1 LQTGAEQEN
10 ERCGAITNYRRQDI
24 NWLDDTIVS
33 SFLQGAA
40 PKIAARKIRRRA
52 RASGADGA
60 ERRAMR
66 RGVPARRISALNFAL
81 AKGGARVEH
90 PRLLPAAFR
99 GRRKVIESRFM
110 RAAGKKK
117 KILLF
122 ADGTGNAVTTQESNV
137 WRIYRALD
145 TTAENQIAYYI
156 PGVGTSEFKPWAML
170 DGATGIGVP
179 SNVLKLYRF
188 LSWNY
193 VSGDEIYMFGFSR
206 GAFTIR
212 LLLDLVYRQGLQPRA
227 VDGVA
232 VSSATMRRN
241 ANAAWRA
248 YKRNDDTRAK
258 NLWVRLARLGR
269 RTRPTTIGD
278 GLPIAFVGLFDTV
291 EAFGVPIEELREA
304 INIFVAP
311 ISFGNDRAIARTALF
326 VRHALSLDD
335 ERTSFH
341 PIRIDQ
347 RGRPRSAG
355 DPAIQEVWF
364 AGVHS
369 NVGGGYAD
377 DAVAHAPLVWMLE
390 EAQRLAPDDPVA
402 KGPVL
407 KPGALD
413 MFRQTASS
421 FAPLADS
428 RAGLASLYRYDPR
441 SLASTQ
447 RWDFGRAIVHWS
459 VAERMAE
466 SACNYAP
473 VVLPGDAVFLMPDRT
488 LVERAGGRWQALS
501 DPPVAPP
508 PIDAAQLASRG
519 ARAQDALA
527 ALRAPAVETLEL
539 ARDYIWSRR
548 VNYFGLVGA
557 LIALASLPATGD
569 LWSELPALGAGLRDI
584 APAGVID
591 AVGGGVESALR
602 GASELVLSITPAYL
616 TPFAHAIFA
625 HPWISAALVSLLLW
639 LWRRAGALE
648 ELIHD
653 LAQRGWVA
661 GAPPPPE
668 ARMRALVRKLRKSD
682 ISALVHRHW
691 RSWAAPALFS
701 FAIFG
706 LALAGASRLSF
717 NALVGA
723 GFVCWPTKPAD
734 LRWLGAGSEVS
745 KPGYSADNILGFA
758 TNNPCW
764 ASGLAVERG
773 AAYRLTIE
781 IGPEDEP
788 WIDRTILTDVEGFD
802 SVGSSH
808 RLSAVFRRWPN
819 AAWHQPIARIGAQG
833 AEEWPLVSNAR
844 DRPLSP
850 RDGKCT
856 GLPRDFTTTQEHE
869 GHCATQS
876 DAAACR
882 SLGERL
888 EFGAPLPREE
898 IAAAR
903 AAWEQRDFTFA
914 GGACQSVYPR
924 RALVSDFVAEET
936 GELFLFVNDVVFFP
950 WRKTPQGFYTNN
962 TGTATVRLERRS

>member
-1 LQTGAEQEN
+1 MSEAV
-10 ERCGAITNYRRQDI
+10 R
-24 NWLDDTIVS
+24 
-33 SFLQGAA
+33 
-40 PKIAARKIRRRA
+40 
-52 RASGADGA
+52 
-60 ERRAMR
+60 
-66 RGVPARRISALNFAL
+66 
-81 AKGGARVEH
+81 
-90 PRLLPAAFR
+90 
-99 GRRKVIESRFM
+99 
-110 RAAGKKK
+110 KK

-122 ADGTGNAVTTQESNV
+122 ADGTGNSVTTQESNV

-156 PGVGTSEFKPWAML
+156 PGVGTSEFKPWAMI
-170 DGATGIGVP
+170 DGATGVGVP
-179 SNVLKLYRF
+179 GNVLKLYRF

-193 VSGDEIYMFGFSR
+193 VPGDEIYMFGFSR

-212 LLLDLVYRQGLQPRA
+212 LLLDLVYRQGLQPRV

-248 YKRNDDTRAK
+248 YKKNDPTRAK
-258 NLWVRLARLGR
+258 NLWVALGRLARRVALGR
-269 RTRPTTIGD
+269 EPAQPPKGED
-278 GLPIAFVGLFDTV
+278 VPIAFVGLFDTV

-311 ISFGNDRAIARTALF
+311 ISFGQDRAIAPSAVH

-341 PIRIDQ
+341 PIRIDLQ
-347 RGRPRSAG
+347 GRP
-355 DPAIQEVWF
+355 PADDEIAIREVWF

-377 DAVAHAPLVWMLE
+377 DAVAHTPLVWMLE
-390 EAQRLAPDDPVA
+390 EAQRLAPADPVA

-413 MFRQTASS
+413 AFRQAASS

-428 RAGLASLYRYDPR
+428 RAGLAALYRYDPR
-441 SLASTQ
+441 SLASTK
-447 RWDFGRAIVHWS
+447 RWDFGRTIVHYS

-466 SACNYAP
+466 SSCNYAP
-473 VVLPGDAVFLMPDRT
+473 VVLPGDAVFLMPDGA
-488 LVERAGGRWQALS
+488 LAERRETRWEPRAAA
-501 DPPVAPP
+501 PVAQP
-508 PIDAAQLASRG
+508 PIDAARLASRQ
-519 ARAQDALA
+519 ARAQSALA
-527 ALRAPAVETLEL
+527 ALRGPAVATLEL
-539 ARDYIWSRR
+539 ARDNIWSRR
-548 VNYFGLVGA
+548 VNYFALAGA
-557 LIALASLPATGD
+557 LLALASLPATGD
-569 LWSELPALGAGLRDI
+569 IWSELPAFGEDAGLRGA
-584 APAGVID
+584 APASVID

-602 GASELVLSITPAYL
+602 GASELLLSITPSYL
-616 TPFAHAIFA
+616 APFLRAIFA
-625 HPWISAALVSLLLW
+625 HPWIGGALIFLLFW

-668 ARMRALVRKLRKSD
+668 ARMRAIVRALRKSELL
-682 ISALVHRHW
+682 ALVHRHW
-691 RSWAAPALFS
+691 SSWAAPALFS
-701 FAIFG
+701 LAIFG
-706 LALAGASRLSF
+706 FALAGASRLSF

-734 LRWLGAGSEVS
+734 LQWIGTGSAVS
-745 KPGYSADNILGFA
+745 KPGYSPQYVQGFA

-773 AAYRLTIE
+773 AAYRLTVE
-781 IGPEDEP
+781 VGPEDDP

-802 SVGSSH
+802 SVGLLH
-808 RLSAVFRRWPN
+808 RLAAVFRRWPD
-819 AAWHQPIARIGAQG
+819 AAWHQPIARIGARG

-850 RDGKCT
+850 REGKCT
-856 GLPRDFTTTQEHE
+856 GLPRDFTATKQHE
-869 GHCATQS
+869 EHCATQS
-876 DAAACR
+876 DAAACL

-888 EFGAPLPREE
+888 DYGAPLPREE

-903 AAWEQRDFTFA
+903 AAWETREFTFG

-950 WRKTPQGFYTNN
+950 WRQTPQGFYTNN
-962 TGTATVRLERRS
+962 TGTATVTLERRS